1 MAISKAKS
9 TEACSTLL
17 EIDVTKESVDKAF
30 DEVYDE
36 ITKVASIPGFR
47 PGKAPKELVKKNYAK
62 NASEEALKHVL
73 SDAYA
78 AALKEHGIIPI
89 GSPEI
94 TDVVFEEG
102 KAMSFKAKVDTRPKF
117 NLKNYKG
124 IAVTQ
129 KKITIDKADIDK
141 TLENVQQMHA
151 KYESPDDRPLQ
162 MGDYAVSDL
171 DCLANGKPIHR
182 KREDL
187 WLFLDKD
194 TIALG
199 LSDGMVGM
207 KKGDEKDI
215 EVTLSKDYPNKD
227 LAGKKAIYHVKVKDI
242 KVRKLPEINDALAKE
257 LGKDSLD
264 SLKKDID
271 TGLLEQAKR
280 SAEAEVENKVLGK
293 LIDDND
299 FAVPGGF
306 VKRQLGYMVENA
318 KRHLTEKGFKKED
331 LDKKDEELRGKFGID
346 AVRRV
351 RLLFILDA
359 IARAEKIEVG
369 DSDVEEAYKAIA
381 AETGKSE
388 AEVKEHY
395 THEDMIDDL
404 KEQLREGKAIEF
416 LVKNAKVTEEGKA

>member
-1 MAISKAKS
+1 MFKSKAKS
-9 TEACSTLL
+9 LEACSTLF
-17 EIDVTKESVDKAF
+17 EIDVPKESVDKAF
-30 DEVYDE
+30 DEVYGE
-36 ITKVASIPGFR
+36 ITKIASIPGFR
-47 PGKAPKELVKKNYAK
+47 PGKAPKELVKKHYAK
-62 NASEEALKHVL
+62 NASEEALKRIL
-73 SDAYA
+73 PDAYA

-94 TDVVFEEG
+94 TDMIFEEG
-102 KAMSFKAKVDTRPKF
+102 KALSFKAKVDTRPKF

-124 IAVTQ
+124 IAVTR
-129 KKITIDKADIDK
+129 KKVAIDKTDVDK

-151 KYESPDDRPLQ
+151 KYESPADRPLE

-171 DCLANGKPIHR
+171 DCLADGKPIHR

-242 KVRKLPEINDALAKE
+242 KVRKLPEINDALAKD
-257 LGKDSLD
+257 LGKDSLE
-264 SLKKDID
+264 SLKKDIQ
-271 TGLLEQAKR
+271 TGLEEQAKR
-280 SAEAEVENKVLGK
+280 NSEIEVENKVLGK

-306 VKRQLGYMVENA
+306 VSRQLGHMVENA

-331 LDKKDEELRGKFGID
+331 LDKKDEELRGKFAID

-359 IARAEKIEVG
+359 IARAEHIEVG
-369 DSDVEEAYKAIA
+369 EKDVEEAYKSIA

-388 AEVKEHY
+388 TEVKEHY
-395 THEDMIDDL
+395 EREELIDDL

-416 LVKNAKVTEEGKA
+416 LVKSAKVTEEA

>member
-1 MAISKAKS
+1 MSISKAKS
-9 TEACSTLL
+9 QEACSTLF
-17 EIDVTKESVDKAF
+17 EIDVPKESVDKAF
-30 DEVYDE
+30 EEVYDE
-36 ITKVASIPGFR
+36 ITKVANIPGFR
-47 PGKAPKELVKKNYAK
+47 VGKAPKELVKKHYAK
-62 NASEEALKHVL
+62 NASEEAIKRVL
-73 SDAYA
+73 PDAYA

-94 TDVVFEEG
+94 TDMIFEEG
-102 KAMSFKAKVDTRPKF
+102 KAMSFKARVETRPKF
-117 NLKNYKG
+117 SVKNYKG
-124 IAVTQ
+124 IAVTR
-129 KKITIDKADIDK
+129 KKIMIDKADIDK
-141 TLENVQQMHA
+141 TLENARQMRA
-151 KYESPDDRPLQ
+151 RYESPGDRPLQ

-171 DCLANGKPIHR
+171 DCLADGKPIHR

-227 LAGKKAIYHVKVKDI
+227 LAGKKAVYHVKVKDI
-242 KVRKLPEINDALAKE
+242 KVRQLPEIDDALAKE
-257 LGKDSLD
+257 LGKDSLE
-264 SLKKDID
+264 SLKKDIEI
-271 TGLLEQAKR
+271 GLEEQAKR
-280 SAEAEVENKVLGK
+280 NSDIEVENKVLAK

-318 KRHLTEKGFKKED
+318 KRHLAEKGFRKED

-359 IARAEKIEVG
+359 IARAESIDVG
-369 DSDVEEAYKAIA
+369 EKDVEEAYKAIA
-381 AETGKSE
+381 AETGKAE
-388 AEVKEHY
+388 IEVKEHY
-395 THEDMIDDL
+395 GREELVDDL

-416 LVKNAKVTEEGKA
+416 LIKSAKVTEE

>member
-1 MAISKAKS
+1 MSRSKAKS
-9 TEACSTLL
+9 QEACSTIF
-17 EIDVTKESVDKAF
+17 EIEVPKESVDKAF
-30 DEVYDE
+30 EEVYDE

-47 PGKAPKELVKKNYAK
+47 VGKAPKELVKKHYAK
-62 NASEEALKHVL
+62 NASEEALKRL
-73 SDAYA
+73 LPDAYA
-78 AALKEHGIIPI
+78 AALKEHGIMPI

-94 TDVVFEEG
+94 TDMVFEEG
-102 KAMSFKAKVDTRPKF
+102 KAMSFKARVDTHPKF

-124 IAVTQ
+124 IAVTR
-129 KKITIDKADIDK
+129 KKVTIDEADIDK

-151 KYESPDDRPLQ
+151 KYESPADRPLK

-171 DCLANGKPIHR
+171 DCLVDGKPIHK

-207 KKGDEKDI
+207 KKGEEKDV

-242 KVRKLPEINDALAKE
+242 KVRQLPEINDALAKD
-257 LGKDSLD
+257 LGKDSLE
-264 SLKKDID
+264 SLKKDIAI
-271 TGLLEQAKR
+271 GLEEQAKHNG
-280 SAEAEVENKVLGK
+280 EIEVENKVLAK
-293 LIDDND
+293 IIDDNNFD
-299 FAVPGGF
+299 VPGGF
-306 VKRQLGYMVENA
+306 VARQLKHMVESA
-318 KRHLTEKGFKKED
+318 KHHLMEKGFRKED
-331 LDKKDEELRGKFGID
+331 LDKKEEELKGKFKND

-359 IARAEKIEVG
+359 IARAEKIEAG

-381 AETGKSE
+381 AETGKPE
-388 AEVKEHY
+388 TEVREHY
-395 THEDMIDDL
+395 KREELVDDL
-404 KEQLREGKAIEF
+404 KEQLKEGKTIEF
-416 LVKNAKVTEEGKA
+416 LVKSAKVTEE

>member
-1 MAISKAKS
+1 MSRSKAKS

-17 EIDVTKESVDKAF
+17 EIDVPKESVDKAF

-36 ITKVASIPGFR
+36 IAKVASIPGFR
-47 PGKAPKELVKKNYAK
+47 PGKAPKELIKKNYAK
-62 NASEEALKHVL
+62 NAREEALKQIL

-94 TDVVFEEG
+94 IDMVFEEG
-102 KAMSFKAKVDTRPKF
+102 KAMSFKARVETRPKF
-117 NLKNYKG
+117 SLKNYKG
-124 IAVTQ
+124 IAVTK

-151 KYESPDDRPLQ
+151 KYESPADRPLQ

-171 DCLANGKPIHR
+171 DCMANGKPIHR

-215 EVTLSKDYPNKD
+215 EVTLSKDYPNKE

-242 KVRKLPEINDALAKE
+242 KVRQLPEINDALAKD
-257 LGKDSLD
+257 LGKDSLE
-264 SLKKDID
+264 SLKKDIAA
-271 TGLLEQAKR
+271 GLEEQAKR
-280 SAEAEVENKVLGK
+280 NAEIEVENKVLAK

-331 LDKKDEELRGKFGID
+331 LDKKDEELRGKFAID
-346 AVRRV
+346 AARRV

-359 IARAEKIEVG
+359 IARAEKLEVG
-369 DSDVEEAYKAIA
+369 DSDVEEAYKAIS
-381 AETGKSE
+381 AETGKPESE
-388 AEVKEHY
+388 IREHY
-395 THEDMIDDL
+395 GKEGLIDDL
-404 KEQLREGKAIEF
+404 KEQLREGKTIEF
-416 LVKNAKVTEEGKA
+416 LIKSAKVAEE

>member
-1 MAISKAKS
+1 MSKSKAKS
-9 TEACSTLL
+9 VEACSTLF
-17 EIDVTKESVDKAF
+17 EIDVPKESVDKAF
-30 DEVYDE
+30 EEVYGE
-36 ITKVASIPGFR
+36 MIKVASIPGFR
-47 PGKAPKELVKKNYAK
+47 VGKAPRELVRKHYAK
-62 NASEEALKHVL
+62 NAAEEAIKRILP
-73 SDAYA
+73 DAYA

-94 TDVVFEEG
+94 TDTIFEEG
-102 KAMSFKAKVDTRPKF
+102 KAMSFKARVDTRPKF

-124 IAVTQ
+124 IAVTR
-129 KKITIDKADIDK
+129 KKITIDNADIDK

-151 KYESPDDRPLQ
+151 KYESPADRPLA
-162 MGDYAVSDL
+162 MGDYAVSNL
-171 DCLANGKPIHR
+171 DCLADGKPIHK

-207 KKGDEKDI
+207 KKGEEKDI

-227 LAGKKAIYHVKVKDI
+227 LAGKKATYHVKVKDI
-242 KVRKLPEINDALAKE
+242 KVRQLPEINDALAKE
-257 LGKDSLD
+257 LGKENLE
-264 SLKKDID
+264 SLKKDIAI
-271 TGLLEQAKR
+271 GLEEQAKR
-280 SAEAEVENKVLGK
+280 NAETEIENKVLSK

-306 VKRQLGYMVENA
+306 VKRQLEYMVQNA
-318 KRHLTEKGFKKED
+318 KRHLAEKGFRKED
-331 LDKKDEELRGKFGID
+331 LDKKDEELKGKFKND

-359 IARAEKIEVG
+359 VARAENIEVG
-369 DSDVEEAYKAIA
+369 EKDVEEAYKAIS

-388 AEVKEHY
+388 AEIKGHY
-395 THEDMIDDL
+395 ESEKLGDDL
-404 KEQLREGKAIEF
+404 KEQLREGKTIEF
-416 LVKNAKVTEEGKA
+416 LVKSAKVTEEA

>member
-1 MAISKAKS
+1 MSRSKAKS
-9 TEACSTLL
+9 QEACSTLF
-17 EIDVTKESVDKAF
+17 EIDVPKESVDKAF
-30 DEVYDE
+30 EEVYDE
-36 ITKVASIPGFR
+36 ITKVAAIPGFR
-47 PGKAPKELVKKNYAK
+47 AGKAPKELVKKHYAK
-62 NASEEALKHVL
+62 NASEEALKRIL
-73 SDAYA
+73 PDAYA
-78 AALKEHGIIPI
+78 DALKEHGIIPI

-94 TDVVFEEG
+94 TDMVFEEG
-102 KAMSFKAKVDTRPKF
+102 KAMSFKARVDTRPKF

-124 IAVTQ
+124 ITVSR
-129 KKITIDKADIDK
+129 KKVNIDKADIDK

-151 KYESPDDRPLQ
+151 KYESPGDRPLQ

-215 EVTLSKDYPNKD
+215 EVTLSKDYPNKE

-242 KVRKLPEINDALAKE
+242 KVRRLPEINDALAKD
-257 LGKDSLD
+257 LGKDSLE
-264 SLKKDID
+264 SLKKDIE
-271 TGLLEQAKR
+271 TGLTEQAKR
-280 SAEAEVENKVLGK
+280 NAEIEVENKVLAK
-293 LIDDND
+293 IIDDND

-306 VKRQLGYMVENA
+306 VSRQLEHMVENA
-318 KRHLTEKGFKKED
+318 KRHLMEKGFRKED
-331 LDKKDEELRGKFGID
+331 LDKKNEELKGKFKDD

-359 IARAEKIEVG
+359 IARAEKIDVG
-369 DSDVEEAYKAIA
+369 DSDVGEAYKAIA

-388 AEVKEHY
+388 AEVKTHY
-395 THEDMIDDL
+395 ESAELVDDL
-404 KEQLREGKAIEF
+404 KEQLREGKTIEF
-416 LVKNAKVTEEGKA
+416 LVKSAKVTDE

>member
-1 MAISKAKS
+1 MPKSKAKHA
-9 TEACSTLL
+9 EACSTLF
-17 EIDVTKESVDKAF
+17 EIDVPRESVDKAF
-30 DEVYDE
+30 EEVYDE
-36 ITKVASIPGFR
+36 IAKVASIPGFR
-47 PGKAPKELVKKNYAK
+47 AGKAPKELVRKHYAK
-62 NASEEALKHVL
+62 NASEEALKRVL
-73 SDAYA
+73 PDAYA
-78 AALKEHGIIPI
+78 AALKEHGIIPM

-94 TDVVFEEG
+94 TDMIFEEG
-102 KAMSFKAKVDTRPKF
+102 KAMSFKARVETRPKF

-124 IAVTQ
+124 IAVTR
-129 KKITIDKADIDK
+129 KIVAIDKADIDK

-151 KYESPDDRPLQ
+151 KYESPADRPLE

-171 DCLANGKPIHR
+171 DCLADGKPIHR
-182 KREDL
+182 RREDL

-215 EVTLSKDYPNKD
+215 EVTLSKDYPNKE

-242 KVRKLPEINDALAKE
+242 KVRRLPEINDALAKE
-257 LGKDSLD
+257 LGKDDLESLR
-264 SLKKDID
+264 KDIAA
-271 TGLLEQAKR
+271 GLEAQAKR
-280 SAEAEVENKVLGK
+280 NAEIEVENKVLTK

-318 KRHLTEKGFKKED
+318 KRHLAEKGFRKED

-359 IARAEKIEVG
+359 IARAEHIEVG

-381 AETGKSE
+381 AETGKSVT
-388 AEVKEHY
+388 EVKGHY
-395 THEDMIDDL
+395 ESGELVEDL
-404 KEQLREGKAIEF
+404 KEQLREGKTIEF
-416 LVKNAKVTEEGKA
+416 LIKNAKVTEE

>member
-1 MAISKAKS
+1 MSRSKAKS
-9 TEACSTLL
+9 LEACSTLF
-17 EIDVTKESVDKAF
+17 EIDVPKESVDKAF
-30 DEVYDE
+30 EEVYAE
-36 ITKVASIPGFR
+36 IAKVASIPGFR
-47 PGKAPKELVKKNYAK
+47 PGKAPAELVKKHYAK
-62 NASEEALKHVL
+62 NASEEAIKRVL
-73 SDAYA
+73 PDAYA

-94 TDVVFEEG
+94 TDMIFEEG
-102 KAMSFKAKVDTRPKF
+102 KAMSFKARVETRPKF

-124 IAVTQ
+124 IAVTR
-129 KKITIDKADIDK
+129 KKVTIEKSDIDK

-151 KYESPDDRPLQ
+151 KYESPADRPLQ

-171 DCLANGKPIHR
+171 DCLADGKPIHR

-242 KVRKLPEINDALAKE
+242 KVRQLPELSDALAKD
-257 LGKDSLD
+257 LGKESLE
-264 SLKKDID
+264 SLKKDIE
-271 TGLLEQAKR
+271 TGLEEQAR
-280 SAEAEVENKVLGK
+280 RNAGIEAENKVLAR

-306 VKRQLGYMVENA
+306 VKRQLAYMVENA
-318 KRHLTEKGFKKED
+318 KRHLAEKGFKKED
-331 LDKKDEELRGKFGID
+331 LDKKDEEFKGKFGID
-346 AVRRV
+346 ALRRV

-359 IARAEKIEVG
+359 IARAEKIDVG
-369 DSDVEEAYKAIA
+369 EKDVEEAYKAVA
-381 AETGKSE
+381 AQTGKSE
-388 AEVKEHY
+388 AEVKAHY
-395 THEDMIDDL
+395 ESEELIDDL
-404 KEQLREGKAIEF
+404 KEQLREGKTIEF
-416 LVKNAKVTEEGKA
+416 LVKNAKVTEE

>member
-1 MAISKAKS
+1 MTKSKAKS
-9 TEACSTLL
+9 TDACSTLF
-17 EIDVTKESVDKAF
+17 EIDIPKESVDKAF
-30 DEVYDE
+30 DEVYAE
-36 ITKVASIPGFR
+36 ISKVAAIPGFR
-47 PGKAPKELVKKNYAK
+47 AGKAPKELVKKHYAK
-62 NASEEALKHVL
+62 KASEEAIQRILP
-73 SDAYA
+73 DAYA
-78 AALKEHGIIPI
+78 AALKEHGIVPI

-94 TDVVFEEG
+94 SDVVFEEG
-102 KAMSFKAKVDTRPKF
+102 KAMSFKARVDTRPKF

-124 IAVTQ
+124 IAVSR
-129 KKITIDKADIDK
+129 KKVAIDKADIDK

-151 KYESPDDRPLQ
+151 KYESPGERPLQ

-171 DCLANGKPIHR
+171 DCSADGKPLHR

-242 KVRKLPEINDALAKE
+242 KVRKLPEIDDALAKE
-257 LGKDSLD
+257 LGKDNLE
-264 SLKKDID
+264 SLKKDIA
-271 TGLLEQAKR
+271 TGLEEQAKR
-280 SAEAEVENKVLGK
+280 NAEIEVENKVLAK

-306 VKRQLGYMVENA
+306 VARQLGYMVENA
-318 KRHLTEKGFKKED
+318 KRHLVEKGFRKED
-331 LDKKDEELRGKFGID
+331 LDKKDEELKGKFKND

-359 IARAEKIEVG
+359 VSRAEKIDVG

-381 AETGKSE
+381 AQTQKSE
-388 AEVKEHY
+388 AEVKDHY
-395 THEDMIDDL
+395 VREELVDDL
-404 KEQLREGKAIEF
+404 KEQLREGKTIEF
-416 LVKNAKVTEEGKA
+416 LVKNAKVTEE

>member
-1 MAISKAKS
+1 MLKSKASS
-9 TEACSTLL
+9 TEACSTLF
-17 EIDVTKESVDKAF
+17 EIDIPKESVDKAF
-30 DEVYDE
+30 EEVYDE
-36 ITKVASIPGFR
+36 ITKVANIPGFR
-47 PGKAPKELVKKNYAK
+47 VGKAPKELVKKHYAK
-62 NASEEALKHVL
+62 NASEEALKRIL
-73 SDAYA
+73 PDAYM
-78 AALKEHGIIPI
+78 AALKEHGIMAV

-94 TDVVFEEG
+94 TDMKFEEG
-102 KAMSFKAKVDTRPKF
+102 KDMSFKARVDTRPKF

-124 IAVTQ
+124 IAVTR
-129 KKITIDKADIDK
+129 KKVTIDKVDIDK
-141 TLENVQQMHA
+141 TLENARQMRA
-151 KYESPDDRPLQ
+151 RYESPGERPLQ

-207 KKGDEKDI
+207 NKGEEKDI

-242 KVRKLPEINDALAKE
+242 KVRQLPEIDDALAKE
-257 LGKDSLD
+257 LGKDSLE
-264 SLKKDID
+264 SLKKDIAI
-271 TGLLEQAKR
+271 GLEEQAKR
-280 SAEAEVENKVLGK
+280 GSEVEVENKVLAK

-318 KRHLTEKGFKKED
+318 KRHLAEKGFRKED
-331 LDKKDEELRGKFGID
+331 LDKKDEELKGKFGID

-359 IARAEKIEVG
+359 IARAENIEVG
-369 DSDVEEAYKAIA
+369 DTDVEEAYKAIA
-381 AETGKSE
+381 AETGKPE
-388 AEVKEHY
+388 AAVKEHY
-395 THEDMIDDL
+395 VREELLEDL

-416 LVKNAKVTEEGKA
+416 LVKNAKVTEEA